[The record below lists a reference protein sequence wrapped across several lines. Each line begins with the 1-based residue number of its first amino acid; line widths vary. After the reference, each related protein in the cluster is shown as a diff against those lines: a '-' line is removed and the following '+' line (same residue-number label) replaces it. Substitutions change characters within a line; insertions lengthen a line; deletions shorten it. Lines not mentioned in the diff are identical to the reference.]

1 MFNTHTTKGL
11 YIGKPEAEA
20 ESASNYLGNFFE
32 DFLDIEGNINNGDF
46 IISGRKGS
54 GKSAYAMWI
63 LSRSSE
69 KNQMWSTIVRKNEF
83 DIEAMVQ
90 SIPEEKMK
98 YEAFYEWLILVRL
111 IKLILSTN
119 IGTYTQECR
128 ALGEFMK
135 KNSGYVDIDKYVI
148 SEILENK
155 EVNFAPLNAKFG
167 CFSRFFGFKKT
178 KAPFYQ
184 MIGPLRDTIMQ
195 VLSMEIFAK
204 LKFFVMFDDL
214 DVKFK
219 LTKENDRQML
229 MDLIRIAKRY
239 NTEYLSK
246 SKARVLLFVRDDIID
261 GLEGIEGGDVNKI
274 FSSYEYRI
282 SWYEH
287 ESASTDECNIL
298 LRKLINKR
306 LAFLFK
312 QKGWKYNE
320 LDPWQSFV
328 APLDSQKSSFKYV
341 LDHTFYLPR
350 DIVTIFNN
358 VGQKEF
364 RLPIS
369 PSNLKSL
376 INEYSLVKKKEIVDE
391 LVVHFDSEVV
401 NKIFNVLSELSFGQ
415 KTYKELMK
423 IFDDQELSRTLFD
436 SLLEYSLIIPR
447 DADKHLY
454 FNYRERSIRHIDY
467 TNFEFRLPKVLYVYF
482 RER

>member
-1 MFNTHTTKGL
+1 MFNTHNTRGL

-20 ESASNYLGNFFE
+20 ESASNKLGNFFE
-32 DFLDIEGNINNGDF
+32 DFLDIEGNINNGAF

-63 LSRSSE
+63 HSRSSE
-69 KNQMWSTIVRKNEF
+69 RNQMWSTIIRKNEF
-83 DIEAMVQ
+83 DIEKMVQ
-90 SIPEEKMK
+90 SIPDDKMK
-98 YEAFYEWLILVRL
+98 YEAFFEWLILIRL

-119 IGTYTQECR
+119 IGTYTPECR
-128 ALGEFMK
+128 ALGDFMK
-135 KNSGYVDIDKYVI
+135 KNSGYVDIDKYLI
-148 SEILENK
+148 SEILENR
-155 EVNFAPLNAKFG
+155 EVNFAPLNTKFG
-167 CFSRFFGFKKT
+167 FFSRFFGYKKT

-184 MIGPLRDTIMQ
+184 MITPLRETVIQ
-195 VLSMEIFAK
+195 VLSMEIFVE

-219 LTKENDRQML
+219 LTREGDRQML

-239 NTEYLSK
+239 NTEYLRRSNAK
-246 SKARVLLFVRDDIID
+246 VLLFVRDDIID

-287 ESASTDECNIL
+287 DSACTDERNVL
-298 LRKLINKR
+298 LRKFINKR
-306 LAFLFK
+306 LAILFK
-312 QKGWKYNE
+312 QKGWRFNE
-320 LDPWQSFV
+320 DDPWQTFV

-358 VGQKEF
+358 VGQRDF

-369 PSNLKSL
+369 FQNLKSL

-391 LVVHFDSEVV
+391 LIVHFDREEVD
-401 NKIFNVLSELSFGQ
+401 KIFNVLLELSNEQ
-415 KTYKELMK
+415 RSYHELMD
-423 IFDDQELSRTLFD
+423 IFDEYKLSRSMFD
-436 SLLEYSLIIPR
+436 VLLEYSLIIPR
-447 DADKHLY
+447 DADNHLY
-454 FNYRERSIRHIDY
+454 FNYREKSARHINY
-467 TNFEFRLPKVLYVYF
+467 NNCVFRLPKVLYVYF